1 MTPHLPAPAR
11 PTPAGRPASTAGLPS
26 WAHLLINR
34 LHFHIGLL
42 VGPFLFV
49 AALSGVLYALTPQ
62 IEDMVYRDA
71 LHAPSRGDS
80 RPLAEQ
86 VEAALAVV
94 GPQATVNAVRPAPEP
109 GTTTRV
115 MFSGPGMG
123 PSEHRAIFI
132 DPVTAQVRGDLGVY
146 GTSGVL
152 PVRAWLDLLHRELH
166 LGEAGR
172 LYSELAASWLWV
184 AALGGLLLWAAR
196 RRHAARQEAAGGLR
210 RWHATLGVWALL
222 GLMFFSATGLT
233 WSQYAGGNI
242 GVLRK
247 QFGWGTPGVSTALAG
262 DAPTMHD
269 EHAHHHGHG
278 AAMSR
283 DGRIDPALFDQ
294 VLASARAEGIRAGKV
309 EIRPPT
315 RADQAWTVTEIDRSW
330 PTQVDAV
337 AVDPRSLAI
346 TDRIRFE
353 DFPLAAKLTRWG
365 IDAHMGALF
374 GLPNQLVLVGFGS
387 ALLVMVAW
395 GYMMWW
401 RRRPAP
407 AAPRLVEA
415 LRRVPPRPLA
425 GLAAGAVLLGTFLPL
440 MGVTLLGFLLV
451 DAALAWRH
459 RQARARRATA
469 AEASRPG

>member
-1 MTPHLPAPAR
+1 MTPHSLPPAR
-11 PTPAGRPASTAGLPS
+11 PAPIPTAGLPS
-26 WAHLLINR
+26 WAHLLIAR
-34 LHFHIGLL
+34 LHFYIGLL
-42 VGPFLFV
+42 VGPFLFI

-62 IEDMVYRDA
+62 IEDRVYRHI
-71 LHAPSRGDS
+71 LYTPSRGEA
-80 RPLAEQ
+80 RPLADQ
-86 VEAALAVV
+86 ITAARAVV
-94 GPQATVNAVRPAPEP
+94 GPEATVGAVRPAPEP

-115 MFSGPGMG
+115 MFAGPDMG

-132 DPVTAQVRGDLGVY
+132 DPVTAQVQGDLGVY

-166 LGEAGR
+166 LGDVGR

-196 RRHAARQEAAGGLR
+196 RRPGARHGATGRLR

-262 DAPTMHD
+262 DAPTAHD
-269 EHAHHHGHG
+269 EHAHHQGHG
-278 AAMSR
+278 AVVSR
-283 DGRIDPALFDQ
+283 EGYVTAEQFDR
-294 VLASARAEGIRAGKV
+294 VLASARAEGISAGKV
-309 EIRPPT
+309 EIRPPASAG
-315 RADQAWTVTEIDRSW
+315 RAWTVTEIDRSW
-330 PTQVDAV
+330 PTRVDAV
-337 AVDPRSLAI
+337 AVDPRSLAV

-374 GLPNQLVLVGFGS
+374 GLPNQIVLIAFGS
-387 ALLVMVAW
+387 ALLVMVTW
-395 GYMMWW
+395 GYIMWW

-407 AAPRLVEA
+407 STPRLIEA
-415 LRRVPPRPLA
+415 LRRVPPIPLA
-425 GLAAGAVLLGTFLPL
+425 ALATGAVLLGFFLPL
-440 MGVTLLGFLLV
+440 MGVTLLGFILV
-451 DAALAWRH
+451 DAAIAWRH
-459 RQARARRATA
+459 REARTGRAVA
-469 AEASRPG
+469 NDASRPG